1 MNRKGLGR
9 YSSSVLKALALL
21 GLAAAA
27 PVCSIPVF
35 RYALERWRAAPYPGV
50 LFHQG
55 PLSAEARALLKE
67 VDASGLNLA
76 IEAVD
81 VDRPLTEEQR
91 KVRGD
96 AAAPLPQLVLAYPDQ
111 PEAIAWRGAFTAAS
125 VRALIDSPRR
135 RETVRL
141 LTSGTSV
148 VWWLFESGDA
158 GKDGAAAELLTKE
171 LARLEKEI
179 KIPVPG
185 PDDPP
190 LRSAVPLKVAFAL
203 LRVPKDAPSE
213 AAFGETLSRARRDWT
228 LPAAVPVFGRGRA
241 LGSLCGDEINADFVT
256 RMSEYVTDACS
267 CEVKELNPG
276 VDLLFAAD
284 WEDLLEAGPLPP
296 EPEVKAP
303 PVTLQL
309 PRIQPPPAAAP
320 APPIPP
326 TSPAPSRHLLWAG
339 LGAALLV
346 AVVAGALAFRK
357 GS

>member
-1 MNRKGLGR
+1 MNRKGLRR
-9 YSSSVLKALALL
+9 YSSNVLKALAVLL
-21 GLAAAA
+21 LTAAA

-50 LFHQG
+50 LFHEG
-55 PLSAEARALLKE
+55 PLDADARALLRTI
-67 VDASGLNLA
+67 DSSGLNVA

-81 VDRPLTEEQR
+81 VAGSLSDEHR
-91 KVRGD
+91 KLRGD
-96 AAAPLPQLVLAYPDQ
+96 APLPQLVLAYPDQ
-111 PEAIAWRGAFTAAS
+111 PEAVAWRGAFSAES
-125 VRALIDSPRR
+125 VRALSDSPRR
-135 RETVRL
+135 RETVKL

-158 GKDGAAAELLTKE
+158 AKDAAAADLLTKE

-179 KIPVPG
+179 QIPVPG

-190 LRSAVPLKVAFAL
+190 LRSAVPLKVAFTL
-203 LRVPKDAPSE
+203 LRVPKDAPAE
-213 AAFGETLSRARRDWT
+213 AAFGETLSRARRDWS

-241 LGSLCGDEINADFVT
+241 LGSLCGSEINADYVS
-256 RMSEYVTDACS
+256 RMAEYVTDACS

-284 WEDLLEAGPLPP
+284 WEELLDAGPAPP
-296 EPEVKAP
+296 EPEIKAP

-309 PRIQPPPAAAP
+309 PKAAPPALP
-320 APPIPP
+320 A

-339 LGAALLV
+339 LGVALLV
-346 AVVAGALAFRK
+346 AVAAGAAALRK
-357 GS
+357 AS